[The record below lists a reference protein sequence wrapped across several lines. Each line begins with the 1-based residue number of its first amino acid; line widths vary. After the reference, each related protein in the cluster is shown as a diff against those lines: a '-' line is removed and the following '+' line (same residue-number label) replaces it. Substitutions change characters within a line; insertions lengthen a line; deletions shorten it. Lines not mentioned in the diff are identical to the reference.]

1 MSKEDTTD
9 QVNQLIDMGKER
21 GFLTYEEVND
31 ILPSDI
37 FLPEQIDDMMIMFG
51 EMDIEIV
58 EGIQKARIPKR
69 KLQKIPKEVEAER
82 EEGLEKV
89 PFEKFNDPAIIY
101 LREMASVSLLN
112 RDEEIEI
119 AKRIEE
125 GEKEIAAV
133 VLNTPLMI
141 REIISI
147 GENLKSDRISVRE
160 VIRDSND
167 EGTDIDEQYYKRKV
181 LSLVQR
187 INRREQKKREL
198 QKKLTQK
205 HLSEVITSPQSG
217 ELGGCEPPQGWPMTN
232 LY

>member
-1 MSKEDTTD
+1 MSKENTNSK
-9 QVNQLIDMGKER
+9 VNKLIDMGKEK
-21 GFLTYEEVND
+21 GFLTYKEVND

-37 FLPEQIDDMMIMFG
+37 FSPEQIDDMMVMFG

-58 EGIQKARIPKR
+58 EAMQKVRIPKR
-69 KLQKIPKEVEAER
+69 KLQKIPEEVKAETK
-82 EEGLEKV
+82 EGLEKI
-89 PFEKFNDPAIIY
+89 PFEKLNDPARIY
-101 LREMASVSLLN
+101 LREMGSTSLLN
-112 RDEEIEI
+112 REEEVEI

-133 VLNTPLMI
+133 VLHSPIAI

-147 GENLKSDRISVRE
+147 GENLKSERISVRE

-187 INRREQKKREL
+187 INRREQKKLEL

-205 HLSEVITSPQSG
+205 HLSEVKRI
-217 ELGGCEPPQGWPMTN
+217 ELKEKIDRSS
-232 LY
+232 